1 MEGSNLFFLMFV
13 STIRMSIPM
22 VLASAGASFSMRAG
36 VSDLGC
42 EGMMISGSLFSV
54 IVSYYTGSAWLGLL
68 GGIIAGSM
76 IAMLHAVMHVT
87 YRVNATIS
95 GMCVNLLGLAIS
107 PLILQMIWH
116 QRNSSARVSAFSPVK
131 IGILEK
137 IPVIGAILNQQNIL
151 FYLASIFIVAGWFFM
166 FRTTRGLRMR
176 MVGENPQAAS
186 TVGINVVGYKYFGV
200 LVCGIL
206 CGMGGAYLSIG
217 QLDLFVEGMTA
228 GRGYIAVVINAF
240 GRYSPLGALLGSM
253 FFGFFDSLQMLFQ
266 DSGIPNQL
274 MRMIPYLFTL
284 VVISFGI
291 RRSCTPAG
299 VGKFQEE

>member
-1 MEGSNLFFLMFV
+1 
-13 STIRMSIPM
+13 MSVPM
-22 VLASAGASFSMRAG
+22 ILASAGAAFSMRSG

-42 EGMMISGSLFSV
+42 EGMMISGSLFAV
-54 IVSYYTGSAWLGLL
+54 ITSYYTGSAWLGLL
-68 GGIIAGSM
+68 GGILAGGT

-107 PLILQMIWH
+107 PLILQMIWQ
-116 QRNSSARVSAFSPVK
+116 QRNSSSRVAAFSPIK
-131 IGILEK
+131 LSFLDH
-137 IPVIGAILNQQNIL
+137 IPVLGTILNQQNIL
-151 FYLASIFIVAGWFFM
+151 FYLAIILIAGGWFFL
-166 FRTTRGLRMR
+166 FKTTRGLRLR

-200 LVCGIL
+200 LMCGLL

-217 QLDLFVEGMTA
+217 QLDLFVDGMTA

-240 GRYSPLGALLGSM
+240 GRYNPLGTLLGGL
-253 FFGFFDSLQMLFQ
+253 FFGFFDSMQVVFQ
-266 DSGIPNQL
+266 DSGVPNQL

-284 VVISFGI
+284 AVISFGV
-291 RRSCTPAG
+291 RGLRTPAG
-299 VGKFQEE
+299 VGKFQDE